1 MAEVTI
7 AALHCTA
14 TLSRA
19 PTSNLPPCP
28 CACQVLHREAT
39 AGLPVKGF
47 KPTWEEGRPT
57 VLPTQNADK
66 NRGFLSYERKPLP
79 YRCVTWP
86 CCTLGSQGCTTRRKV
101 YLAVKETVHAAV
113 SETGQVPSDS

>member
-7 AALHCTA
+7 AAPHCTA

-19 PTSNLPPCP
+19 PTSNLHPCP

-79 YRCVTWP
+79 YRCVVRP
-86 CCTLGSQGCTTRRKV
+86 RSKSGSQGVPHRGV
-101 YLAVKETVHAAV
+101 V
-113 SETGQVPSDS
+113 SLGGRLCALRCQEQGPSDS

>member
-1 MAEVTI
+1 MAEAMI
-7 AALHCTA
+7 AAPHCTA
-14 TLSRA
+14 TLLSV
-19 PTSNLPPCP
+19 PTPSLPRRLY
-28 CACQVLHREAT
+28 ACQVLHREAT

-86 CCTLGSQGCTTRRKV
+86 RCTLGSQGCTTRRKV
-101 YLAVKETVHAAV
+101 CLAVKETVQAAV
-113 SETGQVPSDS
+113 SETGQAP